1 MHKPSI
7 ILKLFE
13 MLLILGTISGIIVA
27 GGYTSSSDVFAVDVL
42 TGEQCSFT
50 QVPKLPKS
58 IYNSSMVVH
67 NGTILLCG
75 GFSNEKKC
83 LQFDHGTWKVH
94 STLNEERVDHS
105 AVTTQT
111 ATFLFGGERS
121 RTTYEYLPTGSTKWL
136 LGKTEIPGG
145 FYNGCAIAV
154 KSEQEI
160 WLIGGNGTGK
170 RILSF
175 NVIDHTFQELP
186 FKLNVERIGH
196 RCAFIPNTNKIL
208 ISGGTYKYYNLQQIK
223 NLNST
228 EIIDTKD
235 GSVAMTSSPMNV
247 HRANHG
253 MGVVTINGQ
262 DRLAVF
268 GGRYHDKGDELD
280 CIELYNIKTEKW
292 ENAEIKLNEP
302 KELFGFLPIKL
313 SDVISKL

>member
-1 MHKPSI
+1 MELFGDLPRKELP
-7 ILKLFE
+7 ILPENTYGLS
-13 MLLILGTISGIIVA
+13 L
-27 GGYTSSSDVFAVDVL
+27 VL
-42 TGEQCSFT
+42 
-50 QVPKLPKS
+50 
-58 IYNSSMVVH
+58 H
-67 NGTILLCG
+67 NGTILMCG
-75 GFSNEKKC
+75 GRINPRQC
-83 LQFDHGTWKVH
+83 LQLDLGTWKNH
-94 STLNEERVDHS
+94 STLGEKRYLSS

-111 ATFLFGGERS
+111 VTFVFGGTFS
-121 RTTYEYLPTGSTKWL
+121 RTTYEYLPKKSTTWRE
-136 LGKTEIPGG
+136 GKFEIPGG

-160 WLIGGNGTGK
+160 WLIGGCGTGK
-170 RILSF
+170 RILTF
-175 NVIDHTFQELP
+175 NVNDHTFQELP
-186 FKLNVERIGH
+186 FKLNAERIGH

-208 ISGGTYKYYNLQQIK
+208 ITGGTYKYYNLQQIK

-292 ENAEIKLNEP
+292 ENAEIKLDKP
-302 KELFGFLPIKL
+302 KEMFGFLTIKL
-313 SDVISKL
+313 SYVISKL

>member
-1 MHKPSI
+1 M
-7 ILKLFE
+7 
-13 MLLILGTISGIIVA
+13 
-27 GGYTSSSDVFAVDVL
+27 
-42 TGEQCSFT
+42 
-50 QVPKLPKS
+50 
-58 IYNSSMVVH
+58 
-67 NGTILLCG
+67 CG
-75 GFSNEKKC
+75 GRINPRQC
-83 LQFDHGTWKVH
+83 LQLDLGTWKNH
-94 STLNEERVDHS
+94 STLGEERYLSS
-105 AVTTQT
+105 AVTTT
-111 ATFLFGGERS
+111 KATFLFGGTFS
-121 RTTYEYLPTGSTKWL
+121 RTTYEYLPKESVTWRE
-136 LGKTEIPGG
+136 GKFEIPGG
-145 FYNGCAIAV
+145 FFNGCAIAV

-196 RCAFIPNTNKIL
+196 RCAFIPNTNKVL
-208 ISGGTYKYYNLQQIK
+208 ITGGTYKYYNLQQIK